1 VAVTPQ
7 LITVPD
13 YCRRPRVLPISLI
26 CIHATRGDAPMDV
39 QYQAT
44 VDWFTRAPNLGG
56 FGPTAD
62 IVIGAQGER
71 AEVVGW
77 RETHSAFAAG
87 YGGKGSILQYAVD
100 EVAIAIEVAQ
110 PAWQE
115 PYTDAA
121 IAELVEFLRPIVAEF
136 QIPLVHVGYWDQDR
150 YADVPRGFL
159 GHEDTA
165 NGNRLGKSDPGPLF
179 PWDELFNRL
188 AAQPPAIDLTPF
200 GEGDGAVEIREL
212 DQGESISALNKAAA
226 AHGGAIN
233 DQGGLTVV
241 EVVAGSPVQP
251 PPGGRV
257 FLFTTRD

>member
-1 VAVTPQ
+1 MTQ

-62 IVIGAQGER
+62 VVIGANGER

-87 YGGKGSILQYAVD
+87 YGGKGSVLQYAVD

-110 PAWQE
+110 PATQE
-115 PYTDAA
+115 PYTAAA
-121 IAELVEFLRPIVAEF
+121 IAELVEFLRPIVSEL

-165 NGNRLGKSDPGPLF
+165 NGTRLGKSDPGPLF
-179 PWDELFNRL
+179 PWDDLFARL
-188 AAQPPAIDLTPF
+188 AYDPEPF
-200 GEGDGAVEIREL
+200 GRDDDVQIRQL
-212 DQGESISALNKAAA
+212 DQGESIAALNSAAV
-226 AHGGAIN
+226 AHGLAIN
-233 DQGGLTVV
+233 DQQGLTVV
-241 EVVAGSPVQP
+241 EVIDPPDPLPKPPAG
-251 PPGGRV
+251 GHGYY
-257 FLFTTRD
+257 FTTKE